1 MAMRR
6 AYGRWLGIVGAGLC
20 LSAMPLEASPA
31 SRQLTAGALL
41 DAYNLEFSACYA
53 RLDEAARLDPVDPA
67 PVRAIAAVTWM
78 EILFSQG
85 AATFE
90 AFTGQASKKDVVRP
104 VPPLPLTSR
113 FRSQIARAL
122 QLAEAQLARAG
133 DADAHYQMG
142 ATTALS
148 AIYYATVEGRT
159 TGGLG
164 EGRRAVKE
172 MELARKLA
180 PGRHETGLVLGISEY
195 TISTLSFGYRFLAGI
210 VGLPGNRAE
219 ALRRLE
225 EAALPGVETEA
236 DALLVLMVV
245 HNREGNRA
253 QAAEQLTRLQSR
265 FPRNRLLW
273 LNAAATAIEARQFET
288 AERQLA
294 EGLAARAVEAPP
306 AVMGEH
312 ALWLLKRGTARAA
325 LGRAADAVADL
336 TNVLVTRP
344 RDWVRAR
351 AHVELARL
359 AIARQAVAEARRE
372 LDLAVEFGVRGGD
385 GDAVDTARG
394 LLKQTQRK

>member
-1 MAMRR
+1 MRSSHRR
-6 AYGRWLGIVGAGLC
+6 AGLAAAIVLLA
-20 LSAMPLEASPA
+20 AAPLDASPA
-31 SRQLTAGALL
+31 SRKLTADALL
-41 DAYNLEFSACYA
+41 DAYNLEFALCYA
-53 RLDEAARLDPVDPA
+53 RLEDAVRVDPADPA
-67 PVRAIAAVTWM
+67 PVRGIAAVTWM

-104 VPPLPLTSR
+104 VPPPALAAR
-113 FRSQIARAL
+113 FKSQIARAL
-122 QLAEAQLARAG
+122 HLAEARLASPG

-172 MELARKLA
+172 MDLALELA
-180 PGRHETGLVLGISEY
+180 PGKRETGLVLGLSEY

-210 VGLPGNRAE
+210 VGLRGDRAD
-219 ALRRLE
+219 ALERLE
-225 EAALPGVETEA
+225 EAAQPGTETEA

-245 HNREGNRA
+245 YNRQGNQA
-253 QAAEQLTRLQSR
+253 KAAERLARLQAR

-273 LNAAATAIEARQFET
+273 LNAAATAIESRQFED

-294 EGLAARAVEAPP
+294 EGLGVRAVEAPP
-306 AVMGEH
+306 VVTGEH
-312 ALWLLKRGTARAA
+312 ALWLLKRGTVRAA
-325 LGRAADAVADL
+325 LGRAVEAVTDL
-336 TNVLVTRP
+336 TKALTTGP

-351 AHVELARL
+351 VHVELARL
-359 AIARQAVAEARRE
+359 ALARQAVADARRE
-372 LDLAVEFGVRGGD
+372 LTLAIEFGVRGGD
-385 GDAVDTARG
+385 EAAVESARA
-394 LLKQTQRK
+394 LLKHTQRK

>member
-1 MAMRR
+1 MRS
-6 AYGRWLGIVGAGLC
+6 AYGRRLSIAGAWLC
-20 LSAMPLEASPA
+20 LSVMPLEASPA
-31 SRQLTAGALL
+31 SRQLTADALL
-41 DAYNLEFSACYA
+41 DAYNLEFPACYA
-53 RLDEAARLDPVDPA
+53 RLDEAARLDPADPA

-90 AFTGQASKKDVVRP
+90 AFTGQASKKDVIRP
-104 VPPLPLTSR
+104 VPPLPLTAR
-113 FRSQIARAL
+113 FKSQIARAL

-159 TGGLG
+159 TGGLS
-164 EGRRAVKE
+164 EGRRAVRE

-180 PGRHETGLVLGISEY
+180 PDRHETGLVLGISEY

-253 QAAEQLTRLQSR
+253 QAAERLTRLQSR

-273 LNAAATAIEARQFET
+273 LNAAATAIEARQFEA
-288 AERQLA
+288 AERHLA

-306 AVMGEH
+306 EVMGEH

-325 LGRAADAVADL
+325 LGRAADAAADL
-336 TNVLVTRP
+336 MKVLVSRP
-344 RDWVRAR
+344 RDWVCAR

-359 AIARQAVAEARRE
+359 AIARQAVVEARRE

-385 GDAVDTARG
+385 ADAVDTARG

>member
-1 MAMRR
+1 
-6 AYGRWLGIVGAGLC
+6 
-20 LSAMPLEASPA
+20 MPAEASSA
-31 SRQLTAGALL
+31 SRQLTAEALR
-41 DAYNLEFSACYA
+41 DAYNLEFPACYA
-53 RLDEAARLDPVDPA
+53 RLDEAARLDPGDPA
-67 PVRAIAAVTWM
+67 PPRAIAAVTWM

-90 AFTGQASKKDVVRP
+90 AFTGQASKKDVIRP
-104 VPPLPLTSR
+104 VPPLELVSR
-113 FRSQIARAL
+113 FKSQIARAL
-122 QLAEAQLARAG
+122 QLAEARLARVG

-159 TGGLG
+159 TGGLR

-180 PGRHETGLVLGISEY
+180 PARHETGLVLGISEY
-195 TISTLSFGYRFLAGI
+195 TISTLSFGYRFVAGI
-210 VGLPGNRAE
+210 VGLSGDRDE
-219 ALRRLE
+219 ALKRLE
-225 EAALPGVETEA
+225 EAASPGAETEA
-236 DALLVLMVV
+236 DALLVLMVI

-253 QAAEQLTRLQSR
+253 LAAERLARLQAR
-265 FPRNRLLW
+265 FPHNRLLW
-273 LNAAATAIEARQFET
+273 LNAAATAIEARQFDT
-288 AERQLA
+288 AERQLTD
-294 EGLAARAVEAPP
+294 GFAARDIEAPP
-306 AVMGEH
+306 AVTGEH

-336 TNVLVTRP
+336 TKVLVTRP

-359 AIARQAVAEARRE
+359 AIARHAVDAARRE

-385 GDAVDTARG
+385 GDAVDTARR